1 MFRIFCDFYDIFRTL
16 RSREGNFKIP
26 FFMVFYLQ
34 PLTYLRHFV
43 MTKNGK
49 TMTMKIGMKAMITTM
64 TQIRAMRAMM
74 RAKGKRRQATAA
86 LQ

>member
-16 RSREGNFKIP
+16 RSREGNFQIP
-26 FFMVFYLQ
+26 FYGVLS
-34 PLTYLRHFV
+34 PTYLRHFV

-74 RAKGKRRQATAA
+74 RAKGKRRQATTA
-86 LQ
+86 LP